1 MQTIVG
7 ESLIIEVRNS
17 PDAIAPASARAEA
30 WLRSYQP
37 SPQVESLVFLAFDE
51 LVTNCIKYGYDD
63 AHDHTIVFILSFD
76 DHNLNIDV
84 IDDGRP
90 FNPLSAPE
98 PDLSLQLDD
107 RPIGGLGIHLLRK
120 LADHMAYERRGDANR
135 LRITKRIR

>member
-1 MQTIVG
+1 MIVG
-7 ESLIIEVRNS
+7 ESLTIEVRNS

-30 WLRSYQP
+30 WLQPFQP
-37 SPQVESLVFLAFDE
+37 SPQVENLVFLAFDE

-63 AHDHTIVFILSFD
+63 AHDHTIVFVLSFD

-107 RPIGGLGIHLLRK
+107 RAIGGLGIHLLRK
-120 LADHMAYERRGDANR
+120 MADHMAYERRDGANR

>member
-1 MQTIVG
+1 MIVG
-7 ESLIIEVRNS
+7 ESLTIEVRNS

-30 WLRSYQP
+30 WLQPYQP

-51 LVTNCIKYGYDD
+51 LVTNCIKYAYDD
-63 AHDHTIVFILSFD
+63 THDHTIVFVLAFD

-90 FNPLSAPE
+90 FDPLSAPE
-98 PDLSLQLDD
+98 PDLSLQLED
-107 RPIGGLGIHLLRK
+107 RPVGGLGIHLLRK
-120 LADHMAYERRGDANR
+120 LADNIVYQRRDGSNR